1 MTTTNSTFNS
11 TGMSAAVVV
20 NNSSKPITFPA
31 TEAQLELWLS
41 SKQSVEANCAYNEIT
56 TLRFVGDLD
65 VDALKKSLEQVIKRH
80 GGLRATFSLDG
91 QQMIVADHI
100 ELSWKEFD
108 FSDLDDADQE
118 IESLKVIQA
127 EACTPFDLE
136 KGPLF
141 RTVLQ
146 KTANDVHHLTLSAHH
161 IVMDGWS
168 LAVICN
174 DLGAFYDQQT
184 GNGAANFPAVNHYK
198 EYSQSMDEYF
208 KSEAAEIDE
217 KYWCD
222 QFADTVPSLDLPI
235 NLTRPN
241 LRSYFARRYDHVLD
255 TALAE
260 KLRKLG
266 AKSGCSIFN
275 TLLAAFECFVARVSG
290 CDDFCIG
297 IPTAGQMAMEQP
309 ELIGHCVNTM
319 PLRSKVNVNDRF
331 TDHIKKTR
339 SNLLDCFDHQR
350 YSFGKLLSKVNFQ
363 RDPRR
368 APMLAISFNIDPAI
382 KTDEMGF
389 NGLDVEVVIE
399 PRMFENFEWFINGI
413 IREDKA
419 VDLQIQYNTDL
430 FTNSAVKALFEG
442 FEAFLRQLSEDGDQ
456 LISELPVTS
465 LSQRQKVLVDWNAT
479 DREFSSTRTLHGL
492 ISEQAQRSPAKTAI
506 EFGTTELT
514 YRELDEQSNQWARF
528 LQSKGVSAGQLV
540 GLCTPRSQ
548 QMVVTLLGILKA
560 GAGYVPLDPAFPT
573 ERLKYMCDQSK
584 LELVVA
590 DDSVRDQ
597 VAAFGKNTLFIQE
610 FAGQVDAQPT
620 EQLENNVE
628 ADSTCYV
635 IYTSGSTGNPKGV
648 SVPHGAVANF
658 LHSMAEE
665 PGFNS
670 DDKVLAVTTLSFD
683 IAVLELYL
691 PLITGGV
698 SVIATKEMTTDGNR
712 LFNALADHEITLFQS
727 TPATLRLLINS
738 GWTGTK
744 SLKILCGGE
753 PMPSDLVAPL
763 LERCG
768 QLWNMYGPTETTVW
782 SSVFQ
787 IKDADAPILIGK
799 PIANTQFYLLD
810 KNLQPVPVGSDGE
823 IYIGGAGVTHGYLH
837 QDDLTV
843 ERFIENR
850 WFNPFKDYCSNRI
863 YKTGDL
869 GRYKN
874 DGNIQFLRRN
884 DKQVKVRGFRIELG
898 EIESKIKAI
907 AQVSQAVAIVREDK
921 PGDARLVG
929 YWVDNPNSPVPV
941 DQLREGLKESLPY
954 YMVPQF
960 LIPLER
966 LPQTNNGKI
975 DYKALPEPASL
986 IAKPDEEPVRSMTA
1000 AEKLVASVWSGIL
1013 NVDDIEL
1020 NDNFFDLGGHSLLV
1034 MQSITEI
1041 ESKTGARLDP
1051 PDFLIGTLE
1060 QLADKVNSQ
1069 ADIVDDEP
1077 LVNSE
1082 DSANVSTTIES
1093 TDSNTVQSTDIS
1105 KKSNKQPGIFGVI
1118 KGFWD

>member
-41 SKQSVEANCAYNEIT
+41 SKQSVEANCAYNKIT

-198 EYSQSMDEYF
+198 EYSRSMDDYF

-843 ERFIENR
+843 ERFVENP

>member
-1 MTTTNSTFNS
+1 
-11 TGMSAAVVV
+11 MSAAVVV

-198 EYSQSMDEYF
+198 EYSRSMDDYF

-843 ERFIENR
+843 ERFVENP